1 MKTAAMF
8 RSQLNRTIRSF
19 FDQKGYLEVETPSL
33 SPDLI
38 PEPTIENFGTRFENE
53 FLDSR
58 ELYLIPSPEIYMKKL
73 IAQGFGSIYQI
84 GHCFRNSEQ
93 IGRHHNP
100 EFSMLEYYSVG
111 MDEQDSVALTEE
123 LFASLVPKD
132 GPDHLKPPFDR
143 LTVTE
148 AMWQFAKVDLD
159 KHQSQRS
166 LAQEARRLNLQVP
179 DEPESWED
187 TFNRI
192 FLTLVEPNLPQKKP
206 LVLDR
211 YPAQIDCL
219 AKRDGNY
226 RKRWEMYAGGV
237 EIANCYDEERDPE
250 KVRSYYRKQYASLVQ
265 ERANK
270 ESVIPDADPDFADI
284 FTTFPQCSGVAM
296 GLDRLQMLLMGE
308 SSLEGVILFPFSG
321 TLVSGK

>member
-1 MKTAAMF
+1 MKKAAQA
-8 RSQLNRTIRSF
+8 RSRLNRDIRTF

-38 PEPTIENFGTRFENE
+38 PEPTIENFATRFENE
-53 FLDSR
+53 FVGSS
-58 ELYLIPSPEIYMKKL
+58 ELYLIPSPEVYMKRL
-73 IAQGFGSIYQI
+73 IARDFGSIYQI

-111 MDEQDSVALTEE
+111 MDEQDSIALTEE
-123 LFASLVPKD
+123 LFAHLD
-132 GPDHLKPPFDR
+132 GPEHLKPPFDR
-143 LTVTE
+143 LTVSQ
-148 AMWQFAKVDLD
+148 AMWQYAQIDLD
-159 KHQSQRS
+159 KNQSQGK
-166 LAQEARRLNLQVP
+166 LAVEARRLGLSVP
-179 DEPESWED
+179 DKGESWED

-192 FLTLVEPNLPQKKP
+192 FLTLVEPNLPQERP

-219 AKRDGNY
+219 AKREGNY

-237 EIANCYDEERDPE
+237 EIANCYDEETDKQ
-250 KVRSYYRKQYASLVQ
+250 KVEAYYRKAYAILIQ
-265 ERANK
+265 QRAQ
-270 ESVIPDADPDFADI
+270 SGLVIPDADPNFAEI
-284 FTTFPQCSGVAM
+284 FTDYPQCSGVAL

-321 TLVSGK
+321 TFNSRK